1 MLKCFVASGMER
13 GETRAGWDD
22 TERNEI
28 LMLLRVTMS
37 KDRKIV
43 WPGKRHEDSDIHAA
57 LEVGWVRSARAKNLK
72 QISVIH

>member
-1 MLKCFVASGMER
+1 
-13 GETRAGWDD
+13 
-22 TERNEI
+22 
-28 LMLLRVTMS
+28 MLLRVTVFAMS